1 MIKGLE
7 EILEKTQEN
16 SNLADGERIRR
27 LTLRDGESALI
38 RFISDGNEVVK
49 AYMHNIEKDTPR
61 GRRFVW
67 QYCTKNESAV
77 CATCSSG
84 SIPKGMLYLWA
95 FVYTILH
102 KTQNPRLE
110 EDADAERWAVTKVGN
125 NTFYKEEPNKPMI
138 FSLSVGRANIYQ
150 NKLIGFWQENGTLT
164 DRDYKFTRSGA
175 KLDTIYDLIPKDKA
189 KKSKEVAAFSLDN
202 LPAVSDF
209 VTGKNYSM
217 APTGDGEEAVEENSN
232 GKGESEDLF

>member
-217 APTGDGEEAVEENSN
+217 GASDGEEVVEDKSN